1 MNDSPRLLQLD
12 SNAHVRAV
20 LEALGADPAGVTHM
34 VDKVGRLNVLLP
46 QVPCGAA
53 NILKQ
58 EMLALGAEAAV
69 ARGTVSGRQA
79 QTDVLLM
86 ATAKQLRLLCQRL
99 APQPFGLPRR
109 ATQLKELLDRLQQPS
124 ERWRGRCSCLSLRRP
139 CVMGI
144 LNVTPDSFFDG
155 GRHQSLAAALR
166 RAEDMVH
173 EGADLIDVGG
183 ESTRPGS
190 QSVSAEEE
198 VDRLVPVIEAIR
210 QRLDVP
216 LSVDTSKAAVARQ
229 ALAAGACFVNDI
241 SGLTFDAAMA
251 ETVAQAGAGL
261 VLMHTPSRPDIMQQQ
276 TVYTDLVGEVMI
288 FLERSLQRARAAGVA
303 EDQLVVDPGIGF
315 GKTVTGN
322 LTLLRRLPEFQGLGV
337 PVLIGTSRK
346 SFIGTVLSQALPDE
360 RLAGSLATVA
370 AAVLGGARIV
380 RVHDVAPTRQL
391 VDMIE
396 AVRTAPM

>member
-1 MNDSPRLLQLD
+1 
-12 SNAHVRAV
+12 
-20 LEALGADPAGVTHM
+20 
-34 VDKVGRLNVLLP
+34 
-46 QVPCGAA
+46 
-53 NILKQ
+53 
-58 EMLALGAEAAV
+58 
-69 ARGTVSGRQA
+69 
-79 QTDVLLM
+79 
-86 ATAKQLRLLCQRL
+86 
-99 APQPFGLPRR
+99 
-109 ATQLKELLDRLQQPS
+109 
-124 ERWRGRCSCLSLRRP
+124 
-139 CVMGI
+139 
-144 LNVTPDSFFDG
+144 
-155 GRHQSLAAALR
+155 
-166 RAEDMVH
+166 
-173 EGADLIDVGG
+173 
-183 ESTRPGS
+183 
-190 QSVSAEEE
+190 
-198 VDRLVPVIEAIR
+198 VIEAIR
-210 QRLDVP
+210 HRLDIP

-276 TVYTDLVGEVMI
+276 TVYADLVGEVMV
-288 FLERSLQRARAAGVA
+288 FLERSLQRALAAGVA
-303 EDQLVVDPGIGF
+303 DDQLVVDPGIGF